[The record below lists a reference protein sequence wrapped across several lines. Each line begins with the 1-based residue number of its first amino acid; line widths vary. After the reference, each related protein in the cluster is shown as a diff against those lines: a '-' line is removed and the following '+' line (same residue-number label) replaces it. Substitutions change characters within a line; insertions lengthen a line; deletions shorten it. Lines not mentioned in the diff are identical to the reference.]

1 MGAVVDHAWGNA
13 VLECLLARAGWAPEN
28 LGDRLNE
35 LAARLGRR
43 DRIHRKSIR
52 RRVYTEPGRSVPA
65 VPREPWPGLVCHLL
79 RERLGEPVTLDS
91 LGWNAA
97 GPLRIAAADD
107 GLNQSWNPRGA
118 VAVLASVV
126 DADAMERRHFMALT
140 GLPLTPGR
148 APMAARPGSGGGL
161 SAGQASRSRAGGRL
175 WSGSPTR
182 GAGWTTLSG
191 MGVILLPEWVRAGP
205 EPGSRCRSRQ
215 RLAGR
220 SRARLKITERLCR
233 GSLVWDDGSV
243 SETLDQ
249 FS

>member
-161 SAGQASRSRAGGRL
+161 SAGQASRSRAGGRPGADRRRAAPDGRRSPAWASSYCL
-175 WSGSPTR
+175 NGSGRDRSQDQ
-182 GAGWTTLSG
+182 GA
-191 MGVILLPEWVRAGP
+191 VRASGL
-205 EPGSRCRSRQ
+205 RVVHA
-215 RLAGR
+215 LA
-220 SRARLKITERLCR
+220 
-233 GSLVWDDGSV
+233 
-243 SETLDQ
+243 
-249 FS
+249 